1 MLKYKFMTIK
11 GDGVIGI
18 CSKNFLKVTRSNAMF
33 SLLEIYPNKI
43 FLSAESRFFIK
54 YIGYTII

>member
-1 MLKYKFMTIK
+1 MTIK